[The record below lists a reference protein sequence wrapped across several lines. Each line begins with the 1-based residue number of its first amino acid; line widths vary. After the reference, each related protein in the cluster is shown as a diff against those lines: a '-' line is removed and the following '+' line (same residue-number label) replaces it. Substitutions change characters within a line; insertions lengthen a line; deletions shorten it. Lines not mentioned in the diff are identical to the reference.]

1 MLYSYLILAIAAL
14 IPAGISILIYVL
26 ERNTALG
33 TANNKV
39 KQVGYGIIFGALAV
53 LGTEAGIPM
62 NGAQVNCRDAAVL
75 CAGLL
80 FGGPAGIIAGII
92 GGVERWIAVAWGVG
106 SFTRVA
112 CSVSTVIAGFYAALL
127 RKFMFESKKP
137 GTLIAFAMGVV
148 MEVFHLTMVFITNMG
163 EPQRAMAVV
172 QACTVPMVL
181 ANGLSVMIAVF
192 FMERIGRAGQVKQIG
207 QSRISQIIQ
216 RWLLVAVLFAF
227 AITSFFVIRLQDTVA
242 NTQTDHSL
250 ENANQE
256 VVRDIQDASDAYLVT
271 LAYAV
276 RDQMQSMDI
285 KSLAADYM
293 VAEINVVDQNGI
305 ITKSTQ
311 KNFVGFDMGSGEQSA
326 EFLCLL
332 GDQESY
338 VQAFGP
344 ITINPKIKRKYAGVK
359 LEDGFL
365 QIGLDARAVQWDL
378 AQRVQDF
385 TRNKKIGDTG
395 FVLIVDSADNL
406 VSRPVGFD
414 PTLEEQVMRMEMPPE
429 GERTIVTLATEDYY
443 CRRDVQDE
451 YSILALQTVTEA
463 MQTRTISVYVN
474 IFLEILVFALLF
486 GLIYLLIRNVVVN
499 QIKSINTSLSKISG
513 GNLDEVVNVR
523 SNAEFSS
530 LSDDINTTVD
540 TLKRYI
546 SEASARIDRELEAA
560 KSIQSSALPVVQ
572 PDVTGRGDVD
582 LYAYMDPAK
591 EVGGD
596 FYDFY
601 MNGDKFF
608 NFLIADVS
616 GKGIPAAMFMMRAKT
631 ELKNKT
637 EAGMEIN
644 DAFYHGNIDLCQG
657 NDAEMFVTAF
667 QGTLNLDTGLVNFA
681 NAGHN
686 QPLVRHGNAP
696 YEMVKT
702 KVNFVLAGMEG
713 ARYLKQELQLQKGD
727 SIFLYTDGVTEATNA
742 HQELYGNDRLLAI
755 ANAKEYASMK
765 EMCEAIRD
773 DIDKFVGE
781 APQFDDIT
789 MVGIRFIGLEDDWV
803 MRFDEAKL
811 DDIPFLTEKAEEEL
825 ERLGCSMK
833 TITQFSVAIDELY
846 SNIVKFAYPRDKT
859 GYASLTIRKSR
870 ESGTVQLIFEDAG
883 RPYNPLTNA
892 DPDITLSAEER
903 SIGGLG
909 IYIVRQTMDEVL
921 YRYEN
926 DRNIFTIGKKL

>member
-1 MLYSYLILAIAAL
+1 MFNSYLSLAIASL
-14 IPAGISILIYVL
+14 IPAGVSILIYVL
-26 ERNTALG
+26 ERNTSLG
-33 TANNKV
+33 TANRKV
-39 KQVGYGIIFGALAV
+39 KQIVYGILFGALAI

-80 FGGPAGIIAGII
+80 FGAPAGIIAGII
-92 GGVERWIAVAWGVG
+92 GGVERWIAVAWGIG
-106 SFTRVA
+106 SFTRIA
-112 CSVSTVIAGFYAALL
+112 CSVSTILAGFYAAVL
-127 RKFMFESKKP
+127 RKYLFENKKP
-137 GTLIAFAMGVV
+137 GTLIAFAVGVV
-148 MEVFHLTMVFITNMG
+148 MEVFHLTMVFITNMA

-172 QACTVPMVL
+172 QACTLPMVL
-181 ANGLSVMIAVF
+181 ANGVSVMIAVF
-192 FMERIGRAGQVKQIG
+192 FMELIGRSAQAKQTH
-207 QSRISQIIQ
+207 QSKITQIIQ

-227 AITSFFVIRLQDTVA
+227 VITSFFVIRLQTTIAA
-242 NTQTDHSL
+242 NQTDQAL

-256 VVRDIQDASDAYLVT
+256 VMQDIQDASDAYLVS
-271 LAYAV
+271 LAYELV
-276 RDQMQSMDI
+276 GKMETMDI

-293 VAEINVVDQNGI
+293 VAEINIVDKNGI

-311 KNFVGFDMGSGEQSA
+311 KNFVGFDMRSGEQAA

-332 GDQESY
+332 DDQESY
-338 VQAFGP
+338 VQEFGP
-344 ITINPKIKRKYAGVK
+344 ITFNPKIKRKYAGVK
-359 LEDGFL
+359 TADGFV

-378 AQRVQDF
+378 AKRVQDF
-385 TRNKKIGDTG
+385 TKNKMIGDTG

-406 VSRPVGFD
+406 VSRPANFD
-414 PTLEEQVMRMEMPPE
+414 PALEDEVIHLEMPPE
-429 GERTIVTLATEDYY
+429 GIRTAITLNGTEYF

-451 YSILALQTVTEA
+451 YSILALQTAEES
-463 MQTRTISVYVN
+463 MQTCTISIYVN

-486 GLIYLLIRNVVVN
+486 GLIYLLIRQVVVN
-499 QIKSINTSLSKISG
+499 QIKSINNSLSKISG

-560 KSIQSSALPVVQ
+560 KSIQSSALPVAQ
-572 PDVTGRGDVD
+572 ADVTGRGDVD

-601 MNGDKFF
+601 MNGDKHF
-608 NFLIADVS
+608 NFLVADVS

-667 QGTLNLDTGLVNFA
+667 QATLNLDTGLVQFA

-686 QPLVRHGNAP
+686 QPLVRHGSGP
-696 YEMVKT
+696 YEMLKT
-702 KVNFVLAGMEG
+702 RVNFVLAGMEG
-713 ARYLKQELQLQKGD
+713 ARYLKQELHLDKGD

-742 HQELYGNDRLLAI
+742 NQELYGNDRLLAI
-755 ANAKEYASMK
+755 ANAKEYGSMK
-765 EMCEAIRD
+765 EMCEAIRE
-773 DIDKFVGE
+773 DIDRFVGE

-789 MVGIRFIGLEDDWV
+789 MVGVRYIGIEDDWV
-803 MRFDEAKL
+803 MRFDEVSL
-811 DDIPFLTEKAEEEL
+811 DDIPTLTEKAEEEL

-846 SNIVKFAYPRDKT
+846 SNIVKFAYPKDKP
-859 GYASLTIRKSR
+859 GYASMTIHQSR
-870 ESGTVQLIFEDAG
+870 ETDTVQIIFEDAG

-909 IYIVRQTMDEVL
+909 IFIVRQTMDEVL

-926 DRNIFTIGKKL
+926 DRNIFTIGKKR